1 MRIAIG
7 SDHAGFALKE
17 LVKGFLQEA
26 GHEVTDCGCNG
37 PESVH
42 YPVYGKAVAEK
53 VQKGE
58 ADAGVLVCFTG
69 IGMSMTANRCK
80 GVRAALCRSCDE
92 AFMTRQHND
101 ANILVLGAKYTFP
114 EDARSILKT
123 FLDTP
128 FSGGE
133 RHALRIRLIDEE
145 Q

>member
-7 SDHAGFALKE
+7 SDHAGFELKGKLITFLKE
-17 LVKGFLQEA
+17 QGLDV
-26 GHEVTDCGCNG
+26 VDCGCNG

-58 ADAGVLVCFTG
+58 VDFGLLICFTG
-69 IGMSMTANRCK
+69 IGMSMVANRYP

-101 ANILVLGAKYTFP
+101 ANILVLGAKYTF
-114 EDARSILKT
+114 ETDAYPIAMT
-123 FLDTP
+123 FLKTP

-133 RHALRIRLIDEE
+133 RHALRIKMIEKE
-145 Q
+145 

>member
-7 SDHAGFALKE
+7 SDHAGFELKGKLIAFLKE
-17 LVKGFLQEA
+17 QGL
-26 GHEVTDCGCNG
+26 EVVDCGCNG

-58 ADAGVLVCFTG
+58 SDFGILICFTG
-69 IGMSMTANRCK
+69 IGMSMVANRYE

-101 ANILVLGAKYTFP
+101 ANILVLGAKYTFQP
-114 EDARSILKT
+114 DAFSIAMMFLK
-123 FLDTP
+123 TP

-133 RHALRIRLIDEE
+133 RHALRIKMIEKE
-145 Q
+145 

>member
-7 SDHAGFALKE
+7 SDHAGFELKGKLIAFLKE
-17 LVKGFLQEA
+17 QGLDV
-26 GHEVTDCGCNG
+26 VDCGCNG

-58 ADAGVLVCFTG
+58 VDFGLLICFTG
-69 IGMSMTANRCK
+69 IGMSMVANRYP

-101 ANILVLGAKYTFP
+101 ANILVLGAKYTF
-114 EDARSILKT
+114 ETDAYPIAMTFLKT
-123 FLDTP
+123 P
-128 FSGGE
+128 FYGGE
-133 RHALRIRLIDEE
+133 RHALRIKMIEKE
-145 Q
+145 